1 MRRRIDPRLW
11 WLLGGAAA
19 VSLAWLGVT
28 VGLIAVTL
36 EPEART
42 RMLDLLGDRW
52 GFVLLMWLVGM
63 GAIAWGLQRAFDVG
77 VHPWRRLAEEA
88 QVLLTAEGAPSL
100 RERGPAEVRR
110 VARLFNQLVQQRE
123 AWCAQVNERVREA
136 ARSIEQ
142 EKTRLAALMAELTQS
157 VVVCNLD
164 GRILLYNNRARLQFR
179 ALSQAPTLAG
189 GSELIGLGRSIYTVL
204 DRALIAHALERI
216 GQRLR
221 RGAAHP
227 SAQFVTATRSGQLLR
242 VQVAPVRQVEGG
254 QGGEGACAE
263 LAGFVLVLDNITRD
277 HEQAAQRERLW
288 LELTEGARRA
298 LANVQAALEVLE
310 LPDAEPALRERLLG
324 VVRAEVQGLGERVQ
338 RAVAEGAQDWG
349 SQWPMEDMLGADL
362 LAAIERRLAD
372 SAGLR
377 VTLAA
382 VDAEV
387 WLRIESFAL
396 IQAVVY
402 LARRLHSECGIDAI
416 TLRLQPA
423 PPAAQRGGAHVHLDV
438 AWPAPAGEASIA
450 GLMGWE
456 VDPMH
461 MGDGG
466 IAASVRDVVERHGG
480 ALWVEANP
488 AAGEACFRLLLPA
501 IEPAEPAEMAA
512 TLVRTESRPE
522 YYDFDLF
529 RSSPATQA
537 LDDVPLTDLVYTVF
551 DTETTG
557 LNPSE
562 GDEIIQIGA
571 TRIVN
576 GKLLRHESFEQL
588 VNPRRPIPRESIPIH
603 GITPEMVAD
612 QPDITEVLPA
622 FHAFARDTV
631 LVAHNAAFDMRFL
644 QLKERA
650 TGLKFDHPVLDTLL
664 LSAVVHPAQP
674 SHRLEEIAARF
685 GIAVIGRHTAL
696 GDAFVTAEVLL
707 RLIPLLQAQGI
718 RTLGEARRAAERTYY
733 ARLTY

>member
-11 WLLGGAAA
+11 WLLAGAGV

-36 EPEART
+36 EPDARA

-52 GFVLLMWLVGM
+52 GFVLLMWLFGM
-63 GAIAWGLQRAFDVG
+63 GGIAWGLQRAFDVG

-88 QVLLTAEGAPSL
+88 QVLLTAEGAPAL

-123 AWCAQVNERVREA
+123 DWRAQVEQRVREA
-136 ARSIEQ
+136 ARGIEQ
-142 EKTRLAALMAELTQS
+142 EKSRLAALMSELTQS
-157 VVVCNLD
+157 VVVCNRD

-189 GSELIGLGRSIYTVL
+189 GAELIGLGRSIYTVF
-204 DRALIAHALERI
+204 DRALIAHALESI
-216 GQRLR
+216 QQRLR

-227 SAQFVTATRSGQLLR
+227 SAQFVTATRAGQLLR
-242 VQVAPVRQVEGG
+242 VQVAPVRPVEGG
-254 QGGEGACAE
+254 DADPSA
-263 LAGFVLVLDNITRD
+263 LAGFVLLLDNITRE

-288 LELTEGARRA
+288 LDLTEGSRRS
-298 LANVQAALEVLE
+298 LANVRAALEVLA
-310 LPDAEPALRERLLG
+310 LPDADAALRERLLQ
-324 VVRAEVQGLGERVQ
+324 VVRDEVLGWGDRVQ
-338 RAVAEGAQDWG
+338 RLVAEGAALWTQ
-349 SQWPMEDMLGADL
+349 SWPMEDMLGADL
-362 LAAIERRLAD
+362 VAALERRLAEGD
-372 SAGLR
+372 G
-377 VTLAA
+377 VPVDVGP
-382 VDAEV
+382 VDAQV
-387 WLRIESFAL
+387 WLRVDSFAL

-402 LARRLHSECGIDAI
+402 LARRLHGERAVPRVG
-416 TLRLQPA
+416 LRLQAAPA
-423 PPAAQRGGAHVHLDV
+423 EDGPRAHLDLVWPAAAADGAIDGV
-438 AWPAPAGEASIA
+438 
-450 GLMGWE
+450 MGWE
-456 VDPMH
+456 LDPM
-461 MGDGG
+461 GVGTGG
-466 IAASVRDVVERHGG
+466 AITCVRDVVERHGA
-480 ALWVEANP
+480 ALWAEVD
-488 AAGEACFRLLLPA
+488 AARGEAFFRWRLTA
-501 IEPAEPAEMAA
+501 IEPAESAESMPA
-512 TLVRTESRPE
+512 VRTESRPE
-522 YYDFDLF
+522 FYDFDLF
-529 RSSPATQA
+529 RVSPATQA
-537 LDDVPLTDLVYTVF
+537 LDDVPLTELAYTVF

-588 VNPRRPIPRESIPIH
+588 VNPRRSIPRETIPIH

-644 QLKERA
+644 QLKEKR
-650 TGLKFDHPVLDTLL
+650 TGVAFDQPVLDTLL

-685 GIAVIGRHTAL
+685 GIPVIGRHTAL
-696 GDAFVTAEVLL
+696 GDAFVTAEVFL
-707 RLIPLLQAQGI
+707 RLIPLLQQQGI
-718 RTLGEARRAAERTYY
+718 RTLGEARRASERTYY

>member
-11 WLLGGAAA
+11 WLLAGAAA
-19 VSLAWLGVT
+19 VSLAWLAVT

-36 EPEART
+36 EVEARA

-52 GFVLLMWLVGM
+52 GFVLLMWLLGM
-63 GAIAWGLQRAFDVG
+63 AAIAWGLQKAFDVG

-88 QVLLTAEGAPSL
+88 QVLLTAQGAPAL

-110 VARLFNQLVQQRE
+110 VAQLFNQLVQQRE
-123 AWCAQVNERVREA
+123 AWRAQVDERVREA
-136 ARSIEQ
+136 ARGIEQ
-142 EKTRLAALMAELTQS
+142 EKSRLAALMSELTQS

-164 GRILLYNNRARLQFR
+164 GRVLLYNNRARWQFR

-189 GSELIGLGRSIYTVL
+189 GAELIGLGRSIYTVF
-204 DRALIAHALERI
+204 DRAVIAHALESIR
-216 GQRLR
+216 QRLR

-227 SAQFVTATRSGQLLR
+227 SAQFVTATRGGQLLR
-242 VQVAPVRQVEGG
+242 VQVAPVRQA
-254 QGGEGACAE
+254 EGAE
-263 LAGFVLVLDNITRD
+263 GTEQDLAGFVLVLDNITRD
-277 HEQAAQRERLW
+277 HEQAAARERIW
-288 LELTEGARRA
+288 LDLTEGSRRS
-298 LANVQAALEVLE
+298 LANVRAALEVLE
-310 LPDAEPALRERLLG
+310 LPDADPALRERLLG
-324 VVRAEVQGLGERVQ
+324 VVRDEVQALGDRVQ
-338 RAVAEGAQDWG
+338 RLVADGATQWG

-362 LAAIERRLAD
+362 IVAIERRLAD
-372 SAGLR
+372 VEGLQ
-377 VTLAA
+377 VGVGP
-382 VDAEV
+382 VDGEI

-396 IQAVVY
+396 MQAVLY
-402 LARRLHSECGIDAI
+402 LARRLHEEGGVAAV

-423 PPAAQRGGAHVHLDV
+423 PAAQGRAGAQAHLDL
-438 AWPAPAGEASIA
+438 AWAAPAGEASIA

-456 VDPMH
+456 LDPMRV
-461 MGDGG
+461 GDGG
-466 IAASVRDVVERHGG
+466 LAASVRDVVERHGG
-480 ALWVEANP
+480 ALWVEAD
-488 AAGEACFRLLLPA
+488 AQAGQAFFRLLLPA
-501 IEPAEPAEMAA
+501 IEPAEPADAPP
-512 TLVRTESRPE
+512 LVRTESRPE

-529 RSSPATQA
+529 RQSPAAQA
-537 LDDVPLTDLVYTVF
+537 LDDVPLTALAYTVF

-588 VNPRRPIPRESIPIH
+588 VNPRRSIPRESIPIH
-603 GITPEMVAD
+603 GITPEMVAG
-612 QPDITEVLPA
+612 QPDITQVLPA

-644 QLKERA
+644 QLKERV
-650 TGLKFDHPVLDTLL
+650 TGLVFDHPVLDTLL
-664 LSAVVHPAQP
+664 LSAVVHPAQT

-685 GIAVIGRHTAL
+685 GIPVIGRHTAL

-707 RLIPLLQAQGI
+707 RLIPLLAEQGI
-718 RTLGEARRAAERTYY
+718 HTLGDARRAAERTYY

>member
-1 MRRRIDPRLW
+1 MRRRTDPRLW
-11 WLLGGAAA
+11 WLLAGAAA
-19 VSLAWLGVT
+19 VSLAWLAVT
-28 VGLIAVTL
+28 VGLIAITL
-36 EPEART
+36 EADTRT

-52 GFVLLMWLVGM
+52 GLVLLMWLAGM
-63 GAIAWGLQRAFDVG
+63 AAIAWGLQRAFDVG

-88 QVLLTAEGAPSL
+88 QVLLTAQGAPAL

-110 VARLFNQLVQQRE
+110 VAQLFNQLVQQRE
-123 AWCAQVNERVREA
+123 AWRAQVDERVREA
-136 ARSIEQ
+136 ARGIEQ
-142 EKTRLAALMAELTQS
+142 EKSRLAALMSELTQS

-164 GRILLYNNRARLQFR
+164 GRVLLYNNRARWQFR

-189 GSELIGLGRSIYTVL
+189 GAELIGLGRSIYTVF
-204 DRALIAHALERI
+204 DRAVIAHALESIRH
-216 GQRLR
+216 RLR
-221 RGAAHP
+221 RGATHP

-242 VQVAPVRQVEGG
+242 VQVAPVRQAEAGEGG
-254 QGGEGACAE
+254 EPD

-277 HEQAAQRERLW
+277 HEQAAARERLW
-288 LELTEGARRA
+288 LDLTEGSRRS
-298 LANVQAALEVLE
+298 LANVRAALEVLE
-310 LPDAEPALRERLLG
+310 LPDADPELRQRLLG
-324 VVRAEVQGLGERVQ
+324 VVHDEIRALGDRVQ
-338 RAVAEGAQDWG
+338 RLVVDSATQWG

-362 LAAIERRLAD
+362 VAAIERRLTDAE
-372 SAGLR
+372 GLQ
-377 VTLAA
+377 VNIGP
-382 VDAEV
+382 VDAQV

-402 LARRLHSECGIDAI
+402 LARRLREDRQVEAV
-416 TLRLQPA
+416 TLRLQSA
-423 PPAAQRGGAHVHLDV
+423 PTARGHSGAQAHLDV
-438 AWPAPAGEASIA
+438 AWSAAAGETSMAS
-450 GLMGWE
+450 LMGWE
-456 VDPMH
+456 LDPMRV
-461 MGDGG
+461 GEGG
-466 IAASVRDVVERHGG
+466 LASSVRDVVERHGG
-480 ALWVEANP
+480 ALWVEADRR
-488 AAGEACFRLLLPA
+488 AGLIFFRLLLPA
-501 IEPAEPAEMAA
+501 IEPTEPTDA
-512 TLVRTESRPE
+512 TAFVRTESRPE

-529 RSSPATQA
+529 RQSPAAQA
-537 LDDVPLTDLVYTVF
+537 LDDVPLTALAYTVF

-588 VNPRRPIPRESIPIH
+588 VNPRRSIPRESIPIH
-603 GITPEMVAD
+603 GITPEMVAG
-612 QPDITEVLPA
+612 QPDITQVLPA

-644 QLKERA
+644 QLKEKQ
-650 TGLKFDHPVLDTLL
+650 TGLVFDHPVLDTLL
-664 LSAVVHPAQP
+664 LSAVVHPAQA

-685 GIAVIGRHTAL
+685 GIPVIGRHTAL

-707 RLIPLLQAQGI
+707 RLIPLLAEQGI